1 MSDIST
7 QQSTQRQ
14 AGLAVFFGKLGRST
28 LIGFEQLGDATILGF
43 RALSMI
49 FARPWQGKHFIL
61 QLYALGVGSLAII
74 VVTGAFTGMVLALQ
88 GYYTLAKFGSESLLG
103 AGVGMSIIREL
114 GPVLGAFMI
123 IGRAGSSITAEIGI
137 MRVTEQTDALE
148 MMAINPKQRI
158 LLPRIVAVIL
168 AVPLLVAIFDVIG
181 IGTGYIVGVELLGV
195 NQGAYMAELVA
206 KIGMHDIYGGWI
218 KSIAFGFLIGMICT
232 YMGYRATP
240 TTEGVAQ
247 ATTQAVV
254 ISSVS
259 VLIIDYILTS
269 FFL

>member
-1 MSDIST
+1 MSDIFIK
-7 QQSTQRQ
+7 QS
-14 AGLAVFFGKLGRST
+14 GLTVFFGKLGRST
-28 LIGFEQLGDATILGF
+28 LNGFEQLGDATMLGF
-43 RALSMI
+43 HALGLI
-49 FARPWQGKHFIL
+49 FSKPWQGKHFVL

-74 VVTGAFTGMVLALQ
+74 LVTGAFTGMVLALQ

-148 MMAINPKQRI
+148 MMAVNPKRRI
-158 LLPRIVAVIL
+158 LLPRIVAVII
-168 AVPLLVAIFDVIG
+168 AVPLLVAIFDVVG
-181 IGTGYIVGVELLGV
+181 IGSGYVVGVELLGV
-195 NQGAYMAELVA
+195 NPGAYMAELIARVS
-206 KIGMHDIYGGWI
+206 MHDIYGGLV
-218 KSIAFGFLIGMICT
+218 KSLVFGFLIGMICT

-254 ISSVS
+254 IASVA

>member
-1 MSDIST
+1 MSEIST
-7 QQSTQRQ
+7 TTQSGIAT
-14 AGLAVFFGKLGRST
+14 FFGRMGRYAMRG
-28 LIGFEQLGDATILGF
+28 IEHLGDGTRLAF
-43 RALSMI
+43 HALSLL
-49 FARPWQGKHFIL
+49 FAKPWQGKHFVI

-74 VVTGAFTGMVLALQ
+74 VITGAFTGMVLALQ

-148 MMAINPKQRI
+148 MMAVNPMQRI
-158 LLPRIVAVIL
+158 ILPRIIATTL
-168 AVPLLVAIFDVIG
+168 AVPLLVSIFDVVG
-181 IGTGYIVGVELLGV
+181 IGAGYIVGVELLGV
-195 NQGAYMAELVA
+195 NPGAYMAELVA
-206 KIGMHDIYGGWI
+206 KLEMIDLNGGWV
-218 KSIAFGFLIGMICT
+218 KAVVFGFMIGTICT
-232 YMGYRATP
+232 YMGYRAQP
-240 TTEGVAQ
+240 TTEGVAK

-254 ISSVS
+254 IASVS

>member
-1 MSDIST
+1 MSDIT
-7 QQSTQRQ
+7 FVQQS
-14 AGLAVFFGKLGRST
+14 ALAVFFGRLGRST
-28 LIGFEQLGDATILGF
+28 LSALEQLGDATMLGF
-43 RALSMI
+43 HALSLI
-49 FARPWQGKHFIL
+49 FSKPWQGKHFVL

-148 MMAINPKQRI
+148 MMAVNPKRRI
-158 LLPRIVAVIL
+158 LLPRIVAVII
-168 AVPLLVAIFDVIG
+168 AVPLLVAIFDVVG
-181 IGTGYIVGVELLGV
+181 IGSGYIVGVELLGV
-195 NQGAYMAELVA
+195 NPGAYIAELIA
-206 KIGMHDIYGGWI
+206 KVSMHDIYGGLV
-218 KSIAFGFLIGMICT
+218 KSLVFGFMIGIICT

-240 TTEGVAQ
+240 TTEGVAE

-254 ISSVS
+254 IASVC
-259 VLIIDYILTS
+259 VLVVDYILTS